1 MVMTTDR
8 ALLTP
13 DEAAAILGISAGAVR
28 QAVAAGQLPGSVLGT
43 GRRRRYLIPALALER
58 YLAGEW
64 RGAEPKPRPAS
75 IPFVVRR
82 KGA

>member
-1 MVMTTDR
+1 MTADR

-28 QAVAAGQLPGSVLGT
+28 RAVAAGQLPGSVLGT

-64 RGAEPKPRPAS
+64 RPQPAQPQPA

-82 KGA
+82 GNAA